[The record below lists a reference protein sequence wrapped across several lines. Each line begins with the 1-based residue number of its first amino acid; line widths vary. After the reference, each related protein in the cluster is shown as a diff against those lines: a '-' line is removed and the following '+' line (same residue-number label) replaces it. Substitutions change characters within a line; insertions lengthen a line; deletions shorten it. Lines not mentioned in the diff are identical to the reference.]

1 MVILTVTFSYYC
13 VTNDP
18 NVQWFK
24 ITTYYCISPVVGQ
37 DFRKDTASL
46 VCLCSD
52 MSWVRME
59 TIEQLGLEEL
69 GGTRQLAL
77 PLHLVNLGFYK
88 HSSFS
93 EVRLLTSHSRASR
106 GQKRDISLLKGQAS
120 NWPSVTSAVL
130 NRSR

>member
-37 DFRKDTASL
+37 DSRKDTASL

-69 GGTRQLAL
+69 GGDQTAGSPSPLGELGLLQAQQL
-77 PLHLVNLGFYK
+77 
-88 HSSFS
+88 
-93 EVRLLTSHSRASR
+93 
-106 GQKRDISLLKGQAS
+106 Q
-120 NWPSVTSAVL
+120 
-130 NRSR
+130 